1 MSGSRFWLLLCTFF
15 LVGVLLALALKGGT
29 DVSFVKFWEAL
40 VEQLASVNGL
50 DQKPGEHKVL
60 SSEAGGALRAVQS
73 QLQRSRFDHTVNDRQ
88 VCARPSTRRREDTD
102 PNLVYRWKDANGL
115 THMSDERPEGVIAT
129 VLDMRLSAQ
138 DFSYRLMPD
147 GLQLPV
153 DFAGKVAAGSKRMYD
168 VWHFLLGGNKLKQA
182 RIDVLLVADD
192 ARFAAYRAS
201 TSSDTF
207 PIAGFYSMRSN
218 QAFVKADPAQPAR
231 NLRVTYHEV
240 SHLITASHLGPTPP
254 WLTEG
259 LAEYFETMQV
269 RDQTGAVYPNEAHIR
284 LLRSQV
290 LPSLHAYLS
299 IDRREWYGEHRER
312 NYAIAWSLIHFLLQ
326 GSPGMYALQSTVRQ
340 VETHFC
346 RPFSVL
352 QALEKAYPGGL
363 SRLEA
368 DWRRWLTSQ
377 HFVTQQT

>member
-1 MSGSRFWLLLCTFF
+1 MSGSRFWLLLCAFF
-15 LVGVLLALALKGGT
+15 LASVLLALALEGGT
-29 DVSFVKFWEAL
+29 DVSFLKFWEAL
-40 VEQLASVNGL
+40 VEPLARVNGF
-50 DQKPGEHKVL
+50 DPKRGEHTVL
-60 SSEAGGALRAVQS
+60 SSERGGALPPFQS
-73 QLQRSRFDHTVNDRQ
+73 QAHPSRYDHTVNDRQ
-88 VCARPSTRRREDTD
+88 VCARPPTRPREDTD

-115 THMSDERPEGVIAT
+115 THMSDKRPEGVIAT

-138 DFSYRLMPD
+138 DFSYRLMPE

-182 RIDVLLVADD
+182 RIDVLLVADE

-269 RDQTGAVYPNEAHIR
+269 RDQTGAVYPNEVHIR

-326 GSPGMYALQSTVRQ
+326 GSPGMHALQSTVRQ

-352 QALEKAYPGGL
+352 HALDKAYPGGL
-363 SRLEA
+363 SRLDA
-368 DWRRWLTSQ
+368 DWRRWLASR
-377 HFVTQQT
+377 HFVAQQT

>member
-1 MSGSRFWLLLCTFF
+1 MSGSRFWLLLCAFF
-15 LVGVLLALALKGGT
+15 LAGVLLALSLKGGT
-29 DVSFVKFWEAL
+29 DVSFMKFWEAL
-40 VEQLASVNGL
+40 VEPLARFNGF
-50 DQKPGEHKVL
+50 DQKRGEHKVL
-60 SSEAGGALRAVQS
+60 SPERGGALPPVQS
-73 QLQRSRFDHTVNDRQ
+73 QAHPSRYDHTVDDRQ
-88 VCARPSTRRREDTD
+88 VCARPPTRPREDTD

-115 THMSDERPEGVIAT
+115 TQMSDKRPEGVIAT

-138 DFSYRLMPD
+138 DFSYRLMPE

-182 RIDVLLVADD
+182 RIDVLLVADET
-192 ARFAAYRAS
+192 RFAAYRAS

-299 IDRREWYGEHRER
+299 IERREWYGEHRER

-326 GSPGMYALQSTVRQ
+326 GSPGMHALQSTVRQ

-346 RPFSVL
+346 RSFSVL
-352 QALEKAYPGGL
+352 HALDKAYPGGL
-363 SRLEA
+363 SRLEV
-368 DWRRWLTSQ
+368 DWRRWLASR
-377 HFVTQQT
+377 HFVAQQT